1 MLENE
6 DTVEMVSPAVMAG
19 LRKCLASRQAL
30 NLDYILAY
38 EEGAGRDLI
47 MKALEGLVSRK
58 EVEVLCPVTVGFGG
72 GCKLTF
78 HPLEHY
84 RLVRATDHDHAWQVD
99 VMEPPVDF
107 SWADGR
113 ESQSAR
119 WTPEWNT
126 DSAWFLSWRQPACAA
141 AG

>member
-6 DTVEMVSPAVMAG
+6 DTVGMVLPAVMAG

-30 NLDYILAY
+30 NLDLILANQAG
-38 EEGAGRDLI
+38 EGRDLI
-47 MKALEGLVSRK
+47 MKALEGLVSRR

-72 GCKLTF
+72 GSKPTF

-99 VMEPPVDF
+99 ITESPVDF
-107 SWADGR
+107 RWVEER
-113 ESQSAR
+113 ELRAAR
-119 WTPEWNT
+119 WTPERHG
-126 DSAWFLSWRQPACAA
+126 DSAWFLPWRQPVCAA

>member
-6 DTVEMVSPAVMAG
+6 DTVGMVLPAVMAG

-30 NLDYILAY
+30 NLDLILANQAG
-38 EEGAGRDLI
+38 EGRDLI
-47 MKALEGLVSRK
+47 MKALEGLVSRR

-72 GCKLTF
+72 GSKPTF

-84 RLVRATDHDHAWQVD
+84 RLVRATDHDFRWV
-99 VMEPPVDF
+99 EE
-107 SWADGR
+107 R
-113 ESQSAR
+113 ELRAAR
-119 WTPEWNT
+119 WTPERHG
-126 DSAWFLSWRQPACAA
+126 DSAWFLPWRQPVCAA